1 MLPTFVIGLR
11 EGVEAALIVGIIAAF
26 LAKDPR
32 GRGAMRW
39 MWIGVGAAVGLCVA
53 AGVAL
58 ELVNR
63 ELPHREQEGLE
74 SIIAALAVGAVT
86 FMIVWMRKHARS
98 MAKDL
103 RANAGAALAAGSTGA
118 LAAMAFFA
126 VFREGLET
134 AVFLLAA
141 FQSATNPVSA
151 GIGALLGVLVAVGI
165 GVGIYRGGVRLNL
178 ARFFRLTGV
187 VLVFV
192 AAGLVAS
199 ALHAAHDAGW
209 LNAGQGHAIDLSW
222 LVVPGTWT
230 AALLTGMLGLRPS
243 PALAE
248 VAGYVIYA
256 LPMLMFLLL
265 PDRFRPRPPG
275 RRALRNA
282 STATV
287 LVLVAGV
294 ALTACGDSDDGGSK
308 PSRADAVAVATTYAD
323 LVLAAYD
330 ASIASTEKLRTSIDT
345 FVAKPSEAR
354 LAAARKAWLSAR
366 DDYIVTEPFR
376 FYGGPIDD
384 PEDGPEGQ
392 INAWPMDEAYVDYV
406 AGQPKAGIVN
416 DTKGTPEIT
425 EDVIVAANEQGGET
439 NISSGWH
446 AIEFLLWGQDR
457 SKTGPGERPASDYS
471 SAANAQRRADYLRLT
486 TELLVDDLK
495 RVREQWSMQG
505 GAFRTAFLAD
515 PDRALRRIMRG
526 IGALAVGEL
535 AGERMA
541 VAFESGDQ
549 EDEHSCFSDN
559 TNADVVNDIA
569 GIRMVYEAD
578 FPGVSGP
585 SLQSL
590 VQARDAELA
599 GELRS
604 EIADALAKAKAF
616 PATFEAMIAAANGS
630 REREAMEDVIDDL
643 EDFGE
648 TLGEAAEELQV
659 KVGFTV

>member
-32 GRGAMRW
+32 GRGAMKW
-39 MWIGVGAAVGLCVA
+39 MWIGVSAAVGLCVA

-58 ELVNR
+58 ELLNQ

-98 MAKDL
+98 MSKDL
-103 RANAGAALAAGSTGA
+103 RASAGAALAAGSTGA

-141 FQSATNPVSA
+141 FQATTNPVSA
-151 GIGALLGVLVAVGI
+151 GFGALLGVLVAVAI
-165 GVGIYRGGVRLNL
+165 GVGIYRGGVKLNL
-178 ARFFRLTGV
+178 TRFFRMTGV

-192 AAGLVAS
+192 AAGLVAG

-209 LNAGQGHAIDLSW
+209 LNAAQGHAIDLSW

-265 PDRFRPRPPG
+265 PDRLRPRRP
-275 RRALRNA
+275 RRGTVRIA
-282 STATV
+282 STATL

-294 ALTACGDSDDGGSK
+294 LLTACGGSDDGGSK
-308 PSRADAVAVATTYAD
+308 PSRADAAAVATTYAD
-323 LVLAAYD
+323 LVLAAYET
-330 ASIASTEKLRTSIDT
+330 SVKSTDQLRVAIDT
-345 FVAKPSEAR
+345 FLEKPSDAR
-354 LAAARKAWLSAR
+354 LATARKAWLDAR
-366 DDYIVTEPFR
+366 DDYVVTEPFR

-384 PEDGPEGQ
+384 PKNGPEGR
-392 INAWPMDEAYVDYV
+392 INAWPVDEAYVDYV
-406 AGQPKAGIVN
+406 AGHPRAGIVN
-416 DTKGTPEIT
+416 DTAGYARLTA
-425 EDVIVAANEQGGET
+425 DVIVEANERGGET

-457 SKTGPGERPASDYS
+457 SLSGPGDRPVSDYT
-471 SAANAQRRADYLRLT
+471 SARNADRRGAYLRLT
-486 TELLVDDLK
+486 SEQLLGDLEG
-495 RVREQWSMQG
+495 VRDQWAE
-505 GAFRTAFLAD
+505 GAPFRRAFLAD
-515 PDRALRRIMRG
+515 PDRALRRILRG
-526 IGALAVGEL
+526 VGALAVGEL
-535 AGERMA
+535 AGDRMA
-541 VAFESGDQ
+541 VAFESRDQ

-559 TNADVVNDIA
+559 TNADVVNDIK
-569 GIRMVYEAD
+569 GIRMVYAGD
-578 FPGVSGP
+578 FPGVSGA
-585 SLQSL
+585 SVQSL
-590 VQARDAELA
+590 LERRDPDLA
-599 GELRS
+599 GELRT
-604 EIADALAKAKAF
+604 EIDAALLKAQRF
-616 PATFEAMIAAANGS
+616 PATFETMIAAPDQS
-630 REREAMEDVIDDL
+630 PEREAMADVIDDL
-643 EDFGE
+643 EDFAE
-648 TLGEAAEELQV
+648 TLGEAAKELDV
-659 KVGFTV
+659 KVGFAV